1 MPVKNK
7 ISLQELA
14 EFMTTADETLDKKT
28 CEAFAR
34 TLFEVVEEALLSD
47 KFVKVKGFGTFKL
60 VAVSDRESVNINT
73 GERFQIEG
81 HTKVSFIPDNTL
93 KEEINRPFAHFETID
108 LSDDT
113 EQAELDAIDAAAEE
127 EAQEMQASQEAVE
140 EAADEAVEEFVEKS
154 VEEEPAEEAVE
165 QTAEEA
171 PKEATAEE
179 TEESMEEPVATEPQT
194 IVTAEKKE
202 EEPAKAAA
210 SAEERQSVAEATVEN
225 TDDEALAEETPAEE
239 SPESEADG
247 QEEASTAMPITY
259 EYNEQPPRRPF
270 NWWKAI
276 GLFFAVLALMLAS
289 YFAGYYRLLCPCIIG
304 LPEWSEPQPAQPAV
318 KVQSAKPAPAKPQP
332 APAEATAPKI
342 PENPLNLENP
352 EQPEPRISKPAKPA
366 SAPRKQQSA
375 PRKQQSA
382 PAEVAPA
389 PQADTT
395 VATQPHTVARGETLY
410 SIARKYYGSDK
421 YVNVIIRHNR
431 IKNPNNI
438 EKGTTLQ
445 IPILDTGN

>member
-1 MPVKNK
+1 
-7 ISLQELA
+7 
-14 EFMTTADETLDKKT
+14 MTAADETLDKKT

-34 TLFEVVEEALLSD
+34 TLFEVVEEALLTD

-108 LSDDT
+108 LSDET
-113 EQAELDAIDAAAEE
+113 EQAELDAIDAAAAE
-127 EAQEMQASQEAVE
+127 EALENEEAEETVE
-140 EAADEAVEEFVEKS
+140 EVAEEMPAV
-154 VEEEPAEEAVE
+154 EPAEEDVE
-165 QTAEEA
+165 EEVKEEVPEEVLKEEPVEEAEE
-171 PKEATAEE
+171 P
-179 TEESMEEPVATEPQT
+179 MEEPVATEPQT

-202 EEPAKAAA
+202 EEPAKAEEPAA
-210 SAEERQSVAEATVEN
+210 DTTLESEKAPEPEAEE
-225 TDDEALAEETPAEE
+225 
-239 SPESEADG
+239 
-247 QEEASTAMPITY
+247 QEEAPTALPVSY
-259 EYNEQPPRRPF
+259 EYTEQPPRRPF

-276 GLFFAVLALMLAS
+276 GVFFFVLALMLLS

-304 LPEWSEPQPAQPAV
+304 LPEWTEPQSAQPAA
-318 KVQSAKPAPAKPQP
+318 KVQPTKTAPAKPQP
-332 APAEATAPKI
+332 APAETTAPKI
-342 PENPLNLENP
+342 SENPLNSENP
-352 EQPEPRISKPAKPA
+352 EQPEPRKSKPAKPEP
-366 SAPRKQQSA
+366 APRKQQH
-375 PRKQQSA
+375 A

-389 PQADTT
+389 PPADTT
-395 VATQPHTVARGETLY
+395 VATQQHTVARGETLY

-445 IPILDTGN
+445 IPILDTVN

>member
-1 MPVKNK
+1 
-7 ISLQELA
+7 
-14 EFMTTADETLDKKT
+14 MTTADETLDKKT

-108 LSDDT
+108 LSDET
-113 EQAELDAIDAAAEE
+113 EQAELDAIDAAAAE
-127 EAQEMQASQEAVE
+127 EALENEEAEETVE
-140 EAADEAVEEFVEKS
+140 EVAEEMPAD
-154 VEEEPAEEAVE
+154 EPAEEVVE
-165 QTAEEA
+165 EEVKEEVPEEVLIEEPVEEAEE
-171 PKEATAEE
+171 P
-179 TEESMEEPVATEPQT
+179 MEEPVATEPQT

-202 EEPAKAAA
+202 EKPAKAEEPAA
-210 SAEERQSVAEATVEN
+210 DTTLESEKAPEPEAEE
-225 TDDEALAEETPAEE
+225 
-239 SPESEADG
+239 
-247 QEEASTAMPITY
+247 QEEAPTALPVSY
-259 EYNEQPPRRPF
+259 EYTEQAPRRPF

-276 GLFFAVLALMLAS
+276 GVFFFVLALMLLS

-304 LPEWSEPQPAQPAV
+304 LPEWTEPQPAQPAA
-318 KVQSAKPAPAKPQP
+318 KVQPAKTAPVKPQP
-332 APAEATAPKI
+332 APAETTAPKI
-342 PENPLNLENP
+342 SGNTLNPENT
-352 EQPEPRISKPAKPA
+352 EQPEPRKSKPAKPE
-366 SAPRKQQSA
+366 PA

-389 PQADTT
+389 PPADTT

>member
-14 EFMTTADETLDKKT
+14 EFMTAADETLDKKT

-34 TLFEVVEEALLSD
+34 TLFEVVEEALLTD

-108 LSDDT
+108 LSDET
-113 EQAELDAIDAAAEE
+113 EQAELDAIDAAAAEEALENEEAEETVEEVAEEMPADEPTEEVVEE
-127 EAQEMQASQEAVE
+127 EVMEEVPEEVLKEEPVE
-140 EAADEAVEEFVEKS
+140 EA
-154 VEEEPAEEAVE
+154 EEP
-165 QTAEEA
+165 
-171 PKEATAEE
+171 
-179 TEESMEEPVATEPQT
+179 MEEPVATEPQT
-194 IVTAEKKE
+194 IVTAEKKQ
-202 EEPAKAAA
+202 EEPAKAEEPAA
-210 SAEERQSVAEATVEN
+210 DTTLESEKAPEPEAEEQEDAPT
-225 TDDEALAEETPAEE
+225 ALPV
-239 SPESEADG
+239 S
-247 QEEASTAMPITY
+247 Y
-259 EYNEQPPRRPF
+259 EYTEQPPRRPF

-276 GLFFAVLALMLAS
+276 GVFFFVLTLMLLS

-304 LPEWSEPQPAQPAV
+304 LPEWTEPQPVQPAA
-318 KVQSAKPAPAKPQP
+318 KVQPAKTAPAKPQP

-366 SAPRKQQSA
+366 SAL
-375 PRKQQSA
+375 RKQQSA

>member
-14 EFMTTADETLDKKT
+14 EFMTAADETLDKKT

-108 LSDDT
+108 LSDET
-113 EQAELDAIDAAAEE
+113 EQAELDAIDAAAAEEALENEEAEETVEEVAEEMPADEPTEEVVEE
-127 EAQEMQASQEAVE
+127 EVMEEVPEEVLKEEPVE
-140 EAADEAVEEFVEKS
+140 EA
-154 VEEEPAEEAVE
+154 EEP
-165 QTAEEA
+165 
-171 PKEATAEE
+171 
-179 TEESMEEPVATEPQT
+179 MEEPVATEPQT
-194 IVTAEKKE
+194 IVTAEKKG
-202 EEPAKAAA
+202 EEPAKAEEPAA
-210 SAEERQSVAEATVEN
+210 DTTLESEKAPEPEAEE
-225 TDDEALAEETPAEE
+225 
-239 SPESEADG
+239 
-247 QEEASTAMPITY
+247 QEEAPTALPVSY
-259 EYNEQPPRRPF
+259 EHTEQPPRRPF

-276 GLFFAVLALMLAS
+276 GVFFFVLALMLLS

-304 LPEWSEPQPAQPAV
+304 LPEWTEPQPAQPAA
-318 KVQSAKPAPAKPQP
+318 KVQPAKTAPAKPQP
-332 APAEATAPKI
+332 APAETTAPKI
-342 PENPLNLENP
+342 SENPLNSENP
-352 EQPEPRISKPAKPA
+352 EQPESRKSKPAKPD
-366 SAPRKQQSA
+366 PA

-382 PAEVAPA
+382 PAEVAPT
-389 PQADTT
+389 PPADTT

>member
-1 MPVKNK
+1 
-7 ISLQELA
+7 
-14 EFMTTADETLDKKT
+14 MTAADETLDKKT
-28 CEAFAR
+28 CEVFAR

-108 LSDDT
+108 LSDET
-113 EQAELDAIDAAAEE
+113 EQAELDAIDAAAAE
-127 EAQEMQASQEAVE
+127 EALENDEAEETVE
-140 EAADEAVEEFVEKS
+140 EVAEEMPAD
-154 VEEEPAEEAVE
+154 EPAEEDVE
-165 QTAEEA
+165 EEV
-171 PKEATAEE
+171 KEEVPEEVLKEEPVEE
-179 TEESMEEPVATEPQT
+179 TEEPMEEPVATEPQT

-202 EEPAKAAA
+202 EEPAKAEEPAA
-210 SAEERQSVAEATVEN
+210 DTTLESEKAPEPEAEE
-225 TDDEALAEETPAEE
+225 
-239 SPESEADG
+239 
-247 QEEASTAMPITY
+247 QEEAPSALPVSY
-259 EYNEQPPRRPF
+259 EYTEQPPRRPF

-276 GLFFAVLALMLAS
+276 GVFFFVLALMLLS

-304 LPEWSEPQPAQPAV
+304 LPEWTEPQPAQPAA
-318 KVQSAKPAPAKPQP
+318 KVQPAKTAPAKPQP
-332 APAEATAPKI
+332 VPAETTAPKI
-342 PENPLNLENP
+342 PENPLNSENP
-352 EQPEPRISKPAKPA
+352 EQPEPRKSKPAKPD
-366 SAPRKQQSA
+366 PA

-389 PQADTT
+389 PPADTT
-395 VATQPHTVARGETLY
+395 VAAQPHTVARGETLY

-445 IPILDTGN
+445 IPILDTVN

>member
-14 EFMTTADETLDKKT
+14 EFMIAADETLDKKT

-108 LSDDT
+108 LSDET
-113 EQAELDAIDAAAEE
+113 EQAELDAIDAAAAE
-127 EAQEMQASQEAVE
+127 EAQEE
-140 EAADEAVEEFVEKS
+140 ETVEEFVAE
-154 VEEEPAEEAVE
+154 VAEEIPAEEPAEEVVE
-165 QTAEEA
+165 EEVKEEA
-171 PKEATAEE
+171 PEEVLKEEPAEE
-179 TEESMEEPVATEPQT
+179 TEEPMEEPVATEPQT

-202 EEPAKAAA
+202 EEPAKAEEPAA
-210 SAEERQSVAEATVEN
+210 DT
-225 TDDEALAEETPAEE
+225 AL
-239 SPESEADG
+239 ESEEAPEPETDE
-247 QEEASTAMPITY
+247 QEEAPTALPVSY
-259 EYNEQPPRRPF
+259 EYAEQPPRRPF

-276 GLFFAVLALMLAS
+276 GVFFAVLALMLLS

-304 LPEWSEPQPAQPAV
+304 LPEWSETQPAKLADKAQP
-318 KVQSAKPAPAKPQP
+318 AKPAPAKPQP
-332 APAEATAPKI
+332 APAPAKAVA
-342 PENPLNLENP
+342 PENPPIPENP
-352 EQPEPRISKPAKPA
+352 EQPESRKSKPAKPDP
-366 SAPRKQQSA
+366 APRKQQSA
-375 PRKQQSA
+375 T
-382 PAEVAPA
+382 AEVAPA
-389 PQADTT
+389 PPADTT

>member
-14 EFMTTADETLDKKT
+14 EFMTAADETLDKKT

-108 LSDDT
+108 LSDET
-113 EQAELDAIDAAAEE
+113 EQAELDAIDAAAAE
-127 EAQEMQASQEAVE
+127 EALENEEAEETVE
-140 EAADEAVEEFVEKS
+140 EVAEEMPAA
-154 VEEEPAEEAVE
+154 EPAEEVVE
-165 QTAEEA
+165 EEVKEEVPEEVLIEEPVEEAEE
-171 PKEATAEE
+171 P
-179 TEESMEEPVATEPQT
+179 MEEPVATEPQT

-202 EEPAKAAA
+202 EEPAKAEEPAA
-210 SAEERQSVAEATVEN
+210 DTTLESEKGPEPEAEE
-225 TDDEALAEETPAEE
+225 
-239 SPESEADG
+239 
-247 QEEASTAMPITY
+247 QEEAPTVLPVSY
-259 EYNEQPPRRPF
+259 EYTEQPPRRPF

-276 GLFFAVLALMLAS
+276 GVFFFVLALMLLS

-304 LPEWSEPQPAQPAV
+304 LPEWTEPQPAQPAA
-318 KVQSAKPAPAKPQP
+318 KVQPTKTAPAKPQP
-332 APAEATAPKI
+332 APAETTAPKI
-342 PENPLNLENP
+342 SENPLNSENP
-352 EQPEPRISKPAKPA
+352 EQPEFRKNKPAKPD
-366 SAPRKQQSA
+366 PA

-389 PQADTT
+389 PPADTT

>member
-14 EFMTTADETLDKKT
+14 EFMTAADETLDKKT

-34 TLFEVVEEALLSD
+34 TLFEVVEEALLTD

-113 EQAELDAIDAAAEE
+113 EQAELDAIDAAAAE

-140 EAADEAVEEFVEKS
+140 ETADEAGEDIVEAS
-154 VEEEPAEEAVE
+154 VEEESAEKAFE
-165 QTAEEA
+165 QTAEDVTEDVTTEA
-171 PKEATAEE
+171 

-210 SAEERQSVAEATVEN
+210 PAEERQSVAEATVEN
-225 TDDEALAEETPAEE
+225 TDDEAPAEEMPAEE

-304 LPEWSEPQPAQPAV
+304 LPEWSEPQPAQSAV
-318 KVQSAKPAPAKPQP
+318 KVQPAKPTPAKPQL

-342 PENPLNLENP
+342 PENSLNPENP

-366 SAPRKQQSA
+366 SA

>member
-1 MPVKNK
+1 
-7 ISLQELA
+7 
-14 EFMTTADETLDKKT
+14 MTAADETLDKKT

-108 LSDDT
+108 LSDET
-113 EQAELDAIDAAAEE
+113 EQAELDAIDAAAAE
-127 EAQEMQASQEAVE
+127 EALENEEAEETVE
-140 EAADEAVEEFVEKS
+140 EVAEEMPAD
-154 VEEEPAEEAVE
+154 EPAEEVVE
-165 QTAEEA
+165 EEVMEEVPEEVLKEEPVEEAEE
-171 PKEATAEE
+171 P
-179 TEESMEEPVATEPQT
+179 MEEPVATEPQT

-202 EEPAKAAA
+202 EEPAKAEESAA
-210 SAEERQSVAEATVEN
+210 DTTLESEKTPEPEAEE
-225 TDDEALAEETPAEE
+225 
-239 SPESEADG
+239 
-247 QEEASTAMPITY
+247 QEEAPTALPVSY
-259 EYNEQPPRRPF
+259 EYTEQPPRRPF

-276 GLFFAVLALMLAS
+276 GVFFFVLALMLLS

-304 LPEWSEPQPAQPAV
+304 LPEWTEPQPAQPAA
-318 KVQSAKPAPAKPQP
+318 KVQPTKTAPAKPQP
-332 APAEATAPKI
+332 APAETTAPKI
-342 PENPLNLENP
+342 SENPLNSENP
-352 EQPEPRISKPAKPA
+352 EQPESRKSKPAKPD
-366 SAPRKQQSA
+366 PA

-389 PQADTT
+389 PPADTT

>member
-1 MPVKNK
+1 
-7 ISLQELA
+7 
-14 EFMTTADETLDKKT
+14 MTAADVTLDKKT

-108 LSDDT
+108 LSDET
-113 EQAELDAIDAAAEE
+113 EQAELDAIDAAAAE
-127 EAQEMQASQEAVE
+127 EALENEEAEETVE
-140 EAADEAVEEFVEKS
+140 EVAEEMPADEPTEEV
-154 VEEEPAEEAVE
+154 VEEEVMEEVP
-165 QTAEEA
+165 EEVL
-171 PKEATAEE
+171 KEEPVEE
-179 TEESMEEPVATEPQT
+179 TEEPMEEPVATEPQT

-202 EEPAKAAA
+202 EEPAKAEEPAA
-210 SAEERQSVAEATVEN
+210 DTTLESKKNPEPEAEE
-225 TDDEALAEETPAEE
+225 
-239 SPESEADG
+239 
-247 QEEASTAMPITY
+247 QEEAPTALPVSY
-259 EYNEQPPRRPF
+259 EYTEQPPRRPF

-276 GLFFAVLALMLAS
+276 GVFFFVLALMLLS

-304 LPEWSEPQPAQPAV
+304 LPEWTEPQPVQPAA
-318 KVQSAKPAPAKPQP
+318 KVQPAKTAPAKPQP
-332 APAEATAPKI
+332 APAETTAPKI
-342 PENPLNLENP
+342 SGNTLNPENT
-352 EQPEPRISKPAKPA
+352 EQPEPRKSKPAKPE
-366 SAPRKQQSA
+366 PA

-389 PQADTT
+389 PPADTT

>member
-1 MPVKNK
+1 
-7 ISLQELA
+7 
-14 EFMTTADETLDKKT
+14 MTAADVTLDKKT

-108 LSDDT
+108 LSDET
-113 EQAELDAIDAAAEE
+113 EQAELDAIDAAAAE
-127 EAQEMQASQEAVE
+127 EALENEEAEETVE
-140 EAADEAVEEFVEKS
+140 EVAEEMPAT
-154 VEEEPAEEAVE
+154 EPAEEVVE
-165 QTAEEA
+165 EEVKEEVPEEVLKEEPVEEAEE
-171 PKEATAEE
+171 P
-179 TEESMEEPVATEPQT
+179 MEEPVATEPQT

-202 EEPAKAAA
+202 EEPAKAEEPAA
-210 SAEERQSVAEATVEN
+210 DTTLESEKKPEPEAEE
-225 TDDEALAEETPAEE
+225 
-239 SPESEADG
+239 
-247 QEEASTAMPITY
+247 QEEAPTALPVSY
-259 EYNEQPPRRPF
+259 EYTEQPPRRPF

-276 GLFFAVLALMLAS
+276 GVFFFVLTLMLLS

-304 LPEWSEPQPAQPAV
+304 LPEWTEPQPVQPAA
-318 KVQSAKPAPAKPQP
+318 KVQPAKTAPAKPQP
-332 APAEATAPKI
+332 APAETTAPKI
-342 PENPLNLENP
+342 PENPLNTENP
-352 EQPEPRISKPAKPA
+352 EQPEPRKSKPAKPD
-366 SAPRKQQSA
+366 PA

-389 PQADTT
+389 PPADTT

>member
-1 MPVKNK
+1 
-7 ISLQELA
+7 
-14 EFMTTADETLDKKT
+14 MTAADETLDKKT

-108 LSDDT
+108 LSDET
-113 EQAELDAIDAAAEE
+113 EQAELDAIDAAAAE
-127 EAQEMQASQEAVE
+127 EALENEEAEETVE
-140 EAADEAVEEFVEKS
+140 EVAEEMPAD
-154 VEEEPAEEAVE
+154 EPAEEVVE
-165 QTAEEA
+165 EEVMEEVPEEVLKEEPVEEAEE
-171 PKEATAEE
+171 P
-179 TEESMEEPVATEPQT
+179 MEEPVATEPQT

-202 EEPAKAAA
+202 EEPAKAEESAA
-210 SAEERQSVAEATVEN
+210 DTTLESEKAPDPEAEE
-225 TDDEALAEETPAEE
+225 
-239 SPESEADG
+239 
-247 QEEASTAMPITY
+247 QEEAPTALPVSY
-259 EYNEQPPRRPF
+259 EYTEQPPRRPF

-276 GLFFAVLALMLAS
+276 GVFFFVLALMLLS

-304 LPEWSEPQPAQPAV
+304 LPEWTEPQPAQPAA
-318 KVQSAKPAPAKPQP
+318 KVQPAKTAPAKPQP
-332 APAEATAPKI
+332 APAETTAPKI
-342 PENPLNLENP
+342 PENTLNPENT
-352 EQPEPRISKPAKPA
+352 EQPEPRKSKPAKPD
-366 SAPRKQQSA
+366 PA

-389 PQADTT
+389 PPADTT

>member
-1 MPVKNK
+1 
-7 ISLQELA
+7 
-14 EFMTTADETLDKKT
+14 MTAADETLDKKN

-108 LSDDT
+108 LSDET
-113 EQAELDAIDAAAEE
+113 EQAELDAIDAAAAE
-127 EAQEMQASQEAVE
+127 EALENEEAEETVE
-140 EAADEAVEEFVEKS
+140 EVAEEMPAD
-154 VEEEPAEEAVE
+154 EPAEEDVE
-165 QTAEEA
+165 EEVKEEVPEEVLKEEPVEEAEE
-171 PKEATAEE
+171 P
-179 TEESMEEPVATEPQT
+179 MEEPVATEPQN

-202 EEPAKAAA
+202 EEPAKAEEPAA
-210 SAEERQSVAEATVEN
+210 DTTLESEKAPEPEAEE
-225 TDDEALAEETPAEE
+225 
-239 SPESEADG
+239 
-247 QEEASTAMPITY
+247 QEEAPTALPVSY
-259 EYNEQPPRRPF
+259 EYTEQPPRRPF

-276 GLFFAVLALMLAS
+276 GVFFLVFALMLLS

-304 LPEWSEPQPAQPAV
+304 LPEWTEPQPAQPAA
-318 KVQSAKPAPAKPQP
+318 KVQPAKTAPAKPQP
-332 APAEATAPKI
+332 APAETTAPKI
-342 PENPLNLENP
+342 PENPLNPENP
-352 EQPEPRISKPAKPA
+352 KQPEPRKSKPAKPD
-366 SAPRKQQSA
+366 PA

-389 PQADTT
+389 PPADTT

>member
-14 EFMTTADETLDKKT
+14 EFMTAADETLDKKT

-108 LSDDT
+108 LSDET
-113 EQAELDAIDAAAEE
+113 EQAELDAIDAAAAEEALENEEAEETVEEVAEEMPADEPTEEVVEE
-127 EAQEMQASQEAVE
+127 EVMEEVPEEVLKEEPVE
-140 EAADEAVEEFVEKS
+140 EA
-154 VEEEPAEEAVE
+154 EEP
-165 QTAEEA
+165 
-171 PKEATAEE
+171 
-179 TEESMEEPVATEPQT
+179 MEEPVATEPQT

-202 EEPAKAAA
+202 EEPTK
-210 SAEERQSVAEATVEN
+210 AEEP
-225 TDDEALAEETPAEE
+225 TDDTTLESEKAPEPEAEE
-239 SPESEADG
+239 
-247 QEEASTAMPITY
+247 QEEAQSALPVSY
-259 EYNEQPPRRPF
+259 EYTEQPPRRPF

-276 GLFFAVLALMLAS
+276 GVFFFVLTLMLLS

-304 LPEWSEPQPAQPAV
+304 LPEWTEPQSAQPA
-318 KVQSAKPAPAKPQP
+318 AKAQPTKTAPAKPQP
-332 APAEATAPKI
+332 APAETTAPKI
-342 PENPLNLENP
+342 PENPLNTENP
-352 EQPEPRISKPAKPA
+352 EQPEPRKSKPAKPD
-366 SAPRKQQSA
+366 PA

-389 PQADTT
+389 PPADTT

>member
-1 MPVKNK
+1 
-7 ISLQELA
+7 
-14 EFMTTADETLDKKT
+14 MTAADETLDKKT

-34 TLFEVVEEALLSD
+34 TLFEVVEEALLTD

-108 LSDDT
+108 LSDET
-113 EQAELDAIDAAAEE
+113 EQAELDAIDAAAAEEALENEEAEETVEEVAEEMPADEPTEEVVEE
-127 EAQEMQASQEAVE
+127 EVMEEVPEEVLKEEPVE
-140 EAADEAVEEFVEKS
+140 EA
-154 VEEEPAEEAVE
+154 EEP
-165 QTAEEA
+165 
-171 PKEATAEE
+171 
-179 TEESMEEPVATEPQT
+179 MEEPVATEPHT
-194 IVTAEKKE
+194 TVTAEKKE
-202 EEPAKAAA
+202 EEPAKAEEPAA
-210 SAEERQSVAEATVEN
+210 DTTLESEKKPEPEAEE
-225 TDDEALAEETPAEE
+225 
-239 SPESEADG
+239 
-247 QEEASTAMPITY
+247 QEEAPTALPVSY
-259 EYNEQPPRRPF
+259 EYTEQPPRRPF

-276 GLFFAVLALMLAS
+276 GVFFFVLALMLLS

-304 LPEWSEPQPAQPAV
+304 LPEWTEPQPVQPAA
-318 KVQSAKPAPAKPQP
+318 KVQPTKTAPAKPQP
-332 APAEATAPKI
+332 APAETTAPKI
-342 PENPLNLENP
+342 SENPLNSENP
-352 EQPEPRISKPAKPA
+352 EQPEPSKSKPAKPD
-366 SAPRKQQSA
+366 PA

-389 PQADTT
+389 PPADTT
-395 VATQPHTVARGETLY
+395 VATKPHTVARGETLY

>member
-1 MPVKNK
+1 
-7 ISLQELA
+7 
-14 EFMTTADETLDKKT
+14 MTAADETLDKKT

-108 LSDDT
+108 LSDET
-113 EQAELDAIDAAAEE
+113 EQAELDAIDAAAAE
-127 EAQEMQASQEAVE
+127 EALENEEAEETVE
-140 EAADEAVEEFVEKS
+140 EVAEEMPADEPTEEV
-154 VEEEPAEEAVE
+154 VEEEVMEEVP
-165 QTAEEA
+165 EEVL
-171 PKEATAEE
+171 KEEPVEE
-179 TEESMEEPVATEPQT
+179 TEEPMEEPVATEPQT

-202 EEPAKAAA
+202 EEPAKAEEPAA
-210 SAEERQSVAEATVEN
+210 DTTLESEKTPEPEAEE
-225 TDDEALAEETPAEE
+225 
-239 SPESEADG
+239 
-247 QEEASTAMPITY
+247 QEEAPTALPVSY
-259 EYNEQPPRRPF
+259 EYAEQPPHRPF

-276 GLFFAVLALMLAS
+276 GVFFAVLALMLLS

-304 LPEWSEPQPAQPAV
+304 LPEWTEPQPVQPAA
-318 KVQSAKPAPAKPQP
+318 KVQPAKTTPAKPQP
-332 APAEATAPKI
+332 APAESTAPKI
-342 PENPLNLENP
+342 SENSLNSENP
-352 EQPEPRISKPAKPA
+352 EQPEPRKSKPAKPD
-366 SAPRKQQSA
+366 PA

-389 PQADTT
+389 PPADTT

>member
-1 MPVKNK
+1 
-7 ISLQELA
+7 
-14 EFMTTADETLDKKT
+14 MTAADETLDKKT

-108 LSDDT
+108 LSDET
-113 EQAELDAIDAAAEE
+113 EQAELDAIDAAAAE
-127 EAQEMQASQEAVE
+127 EALENEEAEETVE
-140 EAADEAVEEFVEKS
+140 EVAEEMTAA
-154 VEEEPAEEAVE
+154 EPAEEVVE
-165 QTAEEA
+165 EEVMEEVPEEVLKEEPVEEAEE
-171 PKEATAEE
+171 P
-179 TEESMEEPVATEPQT
+179 MEEPVATEPQT

-202 EEPAKAAA
+202 EEPAKTEEPAADTTLE
-210 SAEERQSVAEATVEN
+210 SEKGPEPEAEE
-225 TDDEALAEETPAEE
+225 
-239 SPESEADG
+239 
-247 QEEASTAMPITY
+247 QEEAPTALPVSY
-259 EYNEQPPRRPF
+259 EYTEQPPRRPF

-276 GLFFAVLALMLAS
+276 GVFFLVLALMLLS

-304 LPEWSEPQPAQPAV
+304 LPEWTEPQPAQPA
-318 KVQSAKPAPAKPQP
+318 AKAQPAKTAPAKPQP
-332 APAEATAPKI
+332 APAETTAPKI
-342 PENPLNLENP
+342 PENPLNAENP
-352 EQPEPRISKPAKPA
+352 EQLESRKSKPAKPD
-366 SAPRKQQSA
+366 PA

-389 PQADTT
+389 PPADTT

>member
-1 MPVKNK
+1 
-7 ISLQELA
+7 
-14 EFMTTADETLDKKT
+14 MTAADETLDKKT

-108 LSDDT
+108 LSDET
-113 EQAELDAIDAAAEE
+113 EQAELDAIDAAAAE
-127 EAQEMQASQEAVE
+127 EALENEEAEETVE
-140 EAADEAVEEFVEKS
+140 EVAEEMPAA
-154 VEEEPAEEAVE
+154 EPAEEVVE
-165 QTAEEA
+165 EEVKEEVPEEVLKEEPVEEAEE
-171 PKEATAEE
+171 P
-179 TEESMEEPVATEPQT
+179 MEEPVATEPQT

-202 EEPAKAAA
+202 EEPAKAEEPAA
-210 SAEERQSVAEATVEN
+210 DTVLESEKAPEPEAEE
-225 TDDEALAEETPAEE
+225 
-239 SPESEADG
+239 
-247 QEEASTAMPITY
+247 QEEAPTVLPVSY
-259 EYNEQPPRRPF
+259 EYTEQPPRRPF

-276 GLFFAVLALMLAS
+276 GVFFFVLALMLLS

-304 LPEWSEPQPAQPAV
+304 LPEWTEPQSAQPAA
-318 KVQSAKPAPAKPQP
+318 KVQPTKTAPAKPQP
-332 APAEATAPKI
+332 APAETTAPKI
-342 PENPLNLENP
+342 PENP
-352 EQPEPRISKPAKPA
+352 EQPEPRKSKPAKPD
-366 SAPRKQQSA
+366 PA

-389 PQADTT
+389 PPADTT
-395 VATQPHTVARGETLY
+395 IATQPHTVARGETLY

>member
-14 EFMTTADETLDKKT
+14 EFMTAADETLDKKT

-108 LSDDT
+108 LSDET
-113 EQAELDAIDAAAEE
+113 EQAELDAIDAAAAEEALENEEAEETVEEVAEEMPADEPTEEVVEE
-127 EAQEMQASQEAVE
+127 EVKEEVPEEVLKEEPVE
-140 EAADEAVEEFVEKS
+140 EA
-154 VEEEPAEEAVE
+154 EEP
-165 QTAEEA
+165 
-171 PKEATAEE
+171 
-179 TEESMEEPVATEPQT
+179 MEEPVATEPQT

-202 EEPAKAAA
+202 EEPAKAEEPAA
-210 SAEERQSVAEATVEN
+210 DTTLESEKAPEPEAEE
-225 TDDEALAEETPAEE
+225 
-239 SPESEADG
+239 
-247 QEEASTAMPITY
+247 QEEAPTALPVSY
-259 EYNEQPPRRPF
+259 EYTEQPPRRPF

-276 GLFFAVLALMLAS
+276 GVFFFVLALMLLS

-304 LPEWSEPQPAQPAV
+304 LPEWTEPQPVQPAA
-318 KVQSAKPAPAKPQP
+318 KVQPAKTAPAKPQP
-332 APAEATAPKI
+332 APAETTAPKI
-342 PENPLNLENP
+342 SENPLNSENP
-352 EQPEPRISKPAKPA
+352 EQPESRKSKPAKPD
-366 SAPRKQQSA
+366 PA

-389 PQADTT
+389 PPADTT

>member
-14 EFMTTADETLDKKT
+14 EFMTAADETLDKKT

-108 LSDDT
+108 LSDET
-113 EQAELDAIDAAAEE
+113 EQAELDAIDAAAAE
-127 EAQEMQASQEAVE
+127 EALENEEAEETVE
-140 EAADEAVEEFVEKS
+140 EVTEEMPAD
-154 VEEEPAEEAVE
+154 EPAEEDVE
-165 QTAEEA
+165 EEVMEEVPEEVLKEEPVEEAEE
-171 PKEATAEE
+171 P
-179 TEESMEEPVATEPQT
+179 MEEPVATEPQT

-202 EEPAKAAA
+202 EEPAKAEEPAA
-210 SAEERQSVAEATVEN
+210 DTTLESEKGPEPEAEE
-225 TDDEALAEETPAEE
+225 
-239 SPESEADG
+239 
-247 QEEASTAMPITY
+247 QEEAPTALPVSY
-259 EYNEQPPRRPF
+259 EYTEQPPRRPF

-276 GLFFAVLALMLAS
+276 GVFFFVLALMLLS

-304 LPEWSEPQPAQPAV
+304 LPEWTEPQPAQPA
-318 KVQSAKPAPAKPQP
+318 AKAQPAKTAPAKPQP
-332 APAEATAPKI
+332 APAETTAPKI
-342 PENPLNLENP
+342 SENPLNSENP
-352 EQPEPRISKPAKPA
+352 EQPEFRKNKPAKPD
-366 SAPRKQQSA
+366 PA

-389 PQADTT
+389 PPADTT

>member
-14 EFMTTADETLDKKT
+14 EFMAAADETLDKKT

-34 TLFEVVEEALLSD
+34 TLFEVVEEALLTD

-81 HTKVSFIPDNTL
+81 HTKVSFIPDNAL
-93 KEEINRPFAHFETID
+93 KDEINRPFAHFETID

-165 QTAEEA
+165 QTAEEVTEDVTT
-171 PKEATAEE
+171 EA

-225 TDDEALAEETPAEE
+225 TDDEAPAEETPAEE
-239 SPESEADG
+239 SPESDADG
-247 QEEASTAMPITY
+247 QEEASTALPITY

-366 SAPRKQQSA
+366 SAL
-375 PRKQQSA
+375 RKQQSA

>member
-1 MPVKNK
+1 
-7 ISLQELA
+7 
-14 EFMTTADETLDKKT
+14 MTTADETLDKKT

-108 LSDDT
+108 LSDET
-113 EQAELDAIDAAAEE
+113 EQAELDAIDAAAAEEALENEEAEETVEEVAEEMPADEPTEEVVEE
-127 EAQEMQASQEAVE
+127 EVMEEVPEEVLKEEPVE
-140 EAADEAVEEFVEKS
+140 EA
-154 VEEEPAEEAVE
+154 EEP
-165 QTAEEA
+165 
-171 PKEATAEE
+171 
-179 TEESMEEPVATEPQT
+179 MEEPVATEPQT

-202 EEPAKAAA
+202 EEPAKAEEPAA
-210 SAEERQSVAEATVEN
+210 DTVLESEKAPEPEAEE
-225 TDDEALAEETPAEE
+225 
-239 SPESEADG
+239 
-247 QEEASTAMPITY
+247 QEEAPTALPVSY
-259 EYNEQPPRRPF
+259 EYTEQPPRRPF

-276 GLFFAVLALMLAS
+276 GVFFFVLTLMLLS

-304 LPEWSEPQPAQPAV
+304 LPEWTEPQPAQPAA
-318 KVQSAKPAPAKPQP
+318 KVQPAKTAPAKPQP
-332 APAEATAPKI
+332 APAETTAPKI
-342 PENPLNLENP
+342 SENPLNSENP
-352 EQPEPRISKPAKPA
+352 EQPESRKSKPAKPA
-366 SAPRKQQSA
+366 PA

-382 PAEVAPA
+382 PAEVSPA
-389 PQADTT
+389 PPADTT

>member
-14 EFMTTADETLDKKT
+14 EFMTAADETLDKKT

-108 LSDDT
+108 LSDET
-113 EQAELDAIDAAAEE
+113 EQAELDAIDAAAAE
-127 EAQEMQASQEAVE
+127 EALENEEAEETVE
-140 EAADEAVEEFVEKS
+140 EVAEEMPAD
-154 VEEEPAEEAVE
+154 EPAEEDVE
-165 QTAEEA
+165 EEVMEEVPEEVLKEEPVEEAEE
-171 PKEATAEE
+171 P
-179 TEESMEEPVATEPQT
+179 MEEPVATEPQT

-202 EEPAKAAA
+202 EEPAKAEEPAA
-210 SAEERQSVAEATVEN
+210 DTTLESEKTPEPEAEE
-225 TDDEALAEETPAEE
+225 
-239 SPESEADG
+239 
-247 QEEASTAMPITY
+247 QEEAPTALPVSY
-259 EYNEQPPRRPF
+259 EYTEQPPRRPF

-276 GLFFAVLALMLAS
+276 GVFFFVLALMLLS

-304 LPEWSEPQPAQPAV
+304 LPEWTEPQPAQPA
-318 KVQSAKPAPAKPQP
+318 AKAQPAKTAPAKPQP
-332 APAEATAPKI
+332 APAETTAPKI
-342 PENPLNLENP
+342 SENPLNSENP
-352 EQPEPRISKPAKPA
+352 EQPEFRKNKPAKPD
-366 SAPRKQQSA
+366 PA

-389 PQADTT
+389 PPADTT

-445 IPILDTGN
+445 IPILGTGN

>member
-1 MPVKNK
+1 
-7 ISLQELA
+7 
-14 EFMTTADETLDKKT
+14 MTAADETLDKKT

-108 LSDDT
+108 LSDET
-113 EQAELDAIDAAAEE
+113 EQAELDAIDAAAAEEALENEEAEETVEEVAEEMPADEPTEEVVEE
-127 EAQEMQASQEAVE
+127 EVMEEVPEEVLKEEPVE
-140 EAADEAVEEFVEKS
+140 EA
-154 VEEEPAEEAVE
+154 EEP
-165 QTAEEA
+165 
-171 PKEATAEE
+171 
-179 TEESMEEPVATEPQT
+179 MEEPVATEPQT

-202 EEPAKAAA
+202 EEPAKAEEPAA
-210 SAEERQSVAEATVEN
+210 DTTLESEKAPEPEAEE
-225 TDDEALAEETPAEE
+225 
-239 SPESEADG
+239 
-247 QEEASTAMPITY
+247 QEEAPTALPVSY
-259 EYNEQPPRRPF
+259 EYTEQPPRRPF

-276 GLFFAVLALMLAS
+276 GVFFFVLALMLLS

-304 LPEWSEPQPAQPAV
+304 LPEWTEPQPAQPAA
-318 KVQSAKPAPAKPQP
+318 KVQPAKTAPAKPQP
-332 APAEATAPKI
+332 APAETTAPKI
-342 PENPLNLENP
+342 PENTLNPENT
-352 EQPEPRISKPAKPA
+352 EQPEPRKSKPAKPD
-366 SAPRKQQSA
+366 PA

-389 PQADTT
+389 PPADTT

>member
-14 EFMTTADETLDKKT
+14 EFMTAADVTLDKKT

-108 LSDDT
+108 LSDET
-113 EQAELDAIDAAAEE
+113 EQAELDAIDAAAAE
-127 EAQEMQASQEAVE
+127 EALENEEAEETVE
-140 EAADEAVEEFVEKS
+140 EVAEEMPADEPTEEV
-154 VEEEPAEEAVE
+154 VEEEVMEEVP
-165 QTAEEA
+165 EEVL
-171 PKEATAEE
+171 KEEPVEE
-179 TEESMEEPVATEPQT
+179 TEEPMEEPVATEPQT

-202 EEPAKAAA
+202 EEPAKAEEPAA
-210 SAEERQSVAEATVEN
+210 DTTLESKKNPEPEAEE
-225 TDDEALAEETPAEE
+225 
-239 SPESEADG
+239 
-247 QEEASTAMPITY
+247 QEEAPTALPVSY
-259 EYNEQPPRRPF
+259 EYTEQPPRRPF

-276 GLFFAVLALMLAS
+276 GVFFFVLALMLLS

-304 LPEWSEPQPAQPAV
+304 LPEWTEPQPAQPAA
-318 KVQSAKPAPAKPQP
+318 KVQPAKTAPVKPQP
-332 APAEATAPKI
+332 APAETTAPKI
-342 PENPLNLENP
+342 SGNTLNPENT
-352 EQPEPRISKPAKPA
+352 EQPEPRKSKPAKPE
-366 SAPRKQQSA
+366 PA

-389 PQADTT
+389 PPADTT

>member
-1 MPVKNK
+1 
-7 ISLQELA
+7 
-14 EFMTTADETLDKKT
+14 MTAADETLDKKT

-108 LSDDT
+108 LSDET
-113 EQAELDAIDAAAEE
+113 EQAELDAIDAAAAE
-127 EAQEMQASQEAVE
+127 EALENEEAEETVE
-140 EAADEAVEEFVEKS
+140 EVAEEMPAD
-154 VEEEPAEEAVE
+154 EPAEEVVE
-165 QTAEEA
+165 EEVMEEVPEEVLKEEPVEEAEE
-171 PKEATAEE
+171 P
-179 TEESMEEPVATEPQT
+179 MEEPVATEPQT

-202 EEPAKAAA
+202 EEPAKAEEPAA
-210 SAEERQSVAEATVEN
+210 DTTLESEKGPEPEAEE
-225 TDDEALAEETPAEE
+225 
-239 SPESEADG
+239 
-247 QEEASTAMPITY
+247 QEEAPTALPVSY
-259 EYNEQPPRRPF
+259 EYTEQPPRRPF

-276 GLFFAVLALMLAS
+276 GVFFFVLALMLLS

-304 LPEWSEPQPAQPAV
+304 LPEWTEPQPAQPA
-318 KVQSAKPAPAKPQP
+318 AKAQPAKTAPAKPQP
-332 APAEATAPKI
+332 APAETTAPKI
-342 PENPLNLENP
+342 SENPLNSENP
-352 EQPEPRISKPAKPA
+352 EQPEFRKNKPAKPD
-366 SAPRKQQSA
+366 PA

-389 PQADTT
+389 PPADTT

>member
-1 MPVKNK
+1 
-7 ISLQELA
+7 
-14 EFMTTADETLDKKT
+14 MTAADETLDKKT

-34 TLFEVVEEALLSD
+34 TLFEVVEEALLTD

-108 LSDDT
+108 LSDET
-113 EQAELDAIDAAAEE
+113 EQAELDAIDAAAAE
-127 EAQEMQASQEAVE
+127 EALENEEAEETVE
-140 EAADEAVEEFVEKS
+140 EVAEEMPAV
-154 VEEEPAEEAVE
+154 EPAEEDVE
-165 QTAEEA
+165 EEV
-171 PKEATAEE
+171 KEEVPEEVLKEEPVEE
-179 TEESMEEPVATEPQT
+179 TEEPMEEPVATEPQT

-202 EEPAKAAA
+202 EEPAKAEEPAA
-210 SAEERQSVAEATVEN
+210 DTTLESEKAPEPEAEE
-225 TDDEALAEETPAEE
+225 
-239 SPESEADG
+239 
-247 QEEASTAMPITY
+247 QEEAPSALPVSY
-259 EYNEQPPRRPF
+259 EYTEQPPRRPF

-276 GLFFAVLALMLAS
+276 GVFFFVLALMLLS

-304 LPEWSEPQPAQPAV
+304 LPEWTEPQPAQPAA
-318 KVQSAKPAPAKPQP
+318 KVQPAKTAPAKPQP
-332 APAEATAPKI
+332 APAETTAPKI
-342 PENPLNLENP
+342 SENPLNSENP
-352 EQPEPRISKPAKPA
+352 EQPEPHKSKPAKPA
-366 SAPRKQQSA
+366 PA

-389 PQADTT
+389 PPADTT

>member
-1 MPVKNK
+1 MPVKKK

-14 EFMTTADETLDKKT
+14 EFMTAADETLDKKT
-28 CEAFAR
+28 CEVFAR
-34 TLFEVVEEALLSD
+34 TLFEVVEEALLTD

-108 LSDDT
+108 LSDET
-113 EQAELDAIDAAAEE
+113 KQAELDAIDAAAAE
-127 EAQEMQASQEAVE
+127 EALENEEAEETVE
-140 EAADEAVEEFVEKS
+140 EVAEEMPADEPTEEV
-154 VEEEPAEEAVE
+154 VEEEVMEEVP
-165 QTAEEA
+165 EEVL
-171 PKEATAEE
+171 KEEPVEE
-179 TEESMEEPVATEPQT
+179 TEEPMEEPVATEPQT

-202 EEPAKAAA
+202 EELAKAEEPAA
-210 SAEERQSVAEATVEN
+210 DTVLESEKAPEPEAEE
-225 TDDEALAEETPAEE
+225 
-239 SPESEADG
+239 
-247 QEEASTAMPITY
+247 QEEAPTALPVSY
-259 EYNEQPPRRPF
+259 EYTEQPPRRPF

-276 GLFFAVLALMLAS
+276 GVFFFVLALMLLS

-304 LPEWSEPQPAQPAV
+304 LPEWTEPQPAQPA
-318 KVQSAKPAPAKPQP
+318 AKAQPAKTAPAKPQP
-332 APAEATAPKI
+332 APAETTAPKI
-342 PENPLNLENP
+342 SANPLNSENP
-352 EQPEPRISKPAKPA
+352 EQPESRKSKPAKPD
-366 SAPRKQQSA
+366 PA

-389 PQADTT
+389 PPADTT

>member
-1 MPVKNK
+1 
-7 ISLQELA
+7 
-14 EFMTTADETLDKKT
+14 MTAADETLDKKT

-108 LSDDT
+108 LSDET
-113 EQAELDAIDAAAEE
+113 EQAELDAIDAAAAEEALENEEAEETVEEVAEEMPADEPTEEVVEE
-127 EAQEMQASQEAVE
+127 EVMEEVPEEVLKEEPVE
-140 EAADEAVEEFVEKS
+140 EA
-154 VEEEPAEEAVE
+154 EEP
-165 QTAEEA
+165 
-171 PKEATAEE
+171 
-179 TEESMEEPVATEPQT
+179 MEEPVATEPQT
-194 IVTAEKKE
+194 IVTAEKKQ
-202 EEPAKAAA
+202 EEPAKAEEPAA
-210 SAEERQSVAEATVEN
+210 DTTLESEKTPEPEAEE
-225 TDDEALAEETPAEE
+225 
-239 SPESEADG
+239 
-247 QEEASTAMPITY
+247 QEEAPSALPVSY
-259 EYNEQPPRRPF
+259 EYTEQPPRRPF

-276 GLFFAVLALMLAS
+276 GVFFFVLALMLLS

-304 LPEWSEPQPAQPAV
+304 LPEWTEPQPAQPAA
-318 KVQSAKPAPAKPQP
+318 KVQPAKTAPAKPQP
-332 APAEATAPKI
+332 APAETTAPKI
-342 PENPLNLENP
+342 SENPHNPGNP
-352 EQPEPRISKPAKPA
+352 EQSEPRKSKPAKPDP
-366 SAPRKQQSA
+366 APRKH
-375 PRKQQSA
+375 QSA

-389 PQADTT
+389 PPADTT
-395 VATQPHTVARGETLY
+395 IATQPHTVARGETLY

>member
-14 EFMTTADETLDKKT
+14 EFMTAADVTLDKKT

-108 LSDDT
+108 LSDET
-113 EQAELDAIDAAAEE
+113 EQAELDAIDAAAAE
-127 EAQEMQASQEAVE
+127 EALENEEAEETVE
-140 EAADEAVEEFVEKS
+140 EVAEEMPADEPTEEV
-154 VEEEPAEEAVE
+154 VEEEVMEEVP
-165 QTAEEA
+165 EEVL
-171 PKEATAEE
+171 KEEPVEE
-179 TEESMEEPVATEPQT
+179 TEEPMEEPVATELES
-194 IVTAEKKE
+194 EKAP
-202 EEPAKAAA
+202 EPE
-210 SAEERQSVAEATVEN
+210 AEE
-225 TDDEALAEETPAEE
+225 
-239 SPESEADG
+239 
-247 QEEASTAMPITY
+247 QEEAPTALPVSY
-259 EYNEQPPRRPF
+259 EYTEQPPRRPF

-276 GLFFAVLALMLAS
+276 GVFFFVLALMLLS

-304 LPEWSEPQPAQPAV
+304 LPEWTEPQPAQPAA
-318 KVQSAKPAPAKPQP
+318 KVQPTKTAPAKPQP
-332 APAEATAPKI
+332 APAETTAPKI
-342 PENPLNLENP
+342 PENPLNSENP
-352 EQPEPRISKPAKPA
+352 EQPESRKSKPAKPDP
-366 SAPRKQQSA
+366 APRKQQSA
-375 PRKQQSA
+375 T
-382 PAEVAPA
+382 AEVAPA
-389 PQADTT
+389 PPADTT

>member
-1 MPVKNK
+1 
-7 ISLQELA
+7 
-14 EFMTTADETLDKKT
+14 MTAADETLDKKT

-108 LSDDT
+108 LSDET
-113 EQAELDAIDAAAEE
+113 EQAELDAIDAAAAE
-127 EAQEMQASQEAVE
+127 EALENEEAEETVE
-140 EAADEAVEEFVEKS
+140 EVAEEMPAD
-154 VEEEPAEEAVE
+154 EPAEEDVE
-165 QTAEEA
+165 EEVKEEVPEEVLKEEPVEEAEE
-171 PKEATAEE
+171 P
-179 TEESMEEPVATEPQT
+179 MEEPVATEPQT

-202 EEPAKAAA
+202 EEPAKAEEPAA
-210 SAEERQSVAEATVEN
+210 DTTLESDKAPEPEAEE
-225 TDDEALAEETPAEE
+225 
-239 SPESEADG
+239 
-247 QEEASTAMPITY
+247 QEEAPTALPVSY
-259 EYNEQPPRRPF
+259 EYTEQPPRRPF

-276 GLFFAVLALMLAS
+276 GVFFFVLTLMLLS

-304 LPEWSEPQPAQPAV
+304 LPEWTEPQPVQPAA
-318 KVQSAKPAPAKPQP
+318 KVQPAKTAPAKPQP
-332 APAEATAPKI
+332 APAETTAPKI
-342 PENPLNLENP
+342 SENPLNSENP
-352 EQPEPRISKPAKPA
+352 EQPEPRKSKPAKPDP
-366 SAPRKQQSA
+366 APRKQQSA
-375 PRKQQSA
+375 T
-382 PAEVAPA
+382 AEVAPA
-389 PQADTT
+389 PPADTT

>member
-1 MPVKNK
+1 
-7 ISLQELA
+7 
-14 EFMTTADETLDKKT
+14 MTAADKTLDKKT

-34 TLFEVVEEALLSD
+34 TLFEVVEEALLTD

-81 HTKVSFIPDNTL
+81 HTKVSFVPDNVL
-93 KEEINRPFAHFETID
+93 KDEINRPFAHFETID

-140 EAADEAVEEFVEKS
+140 EAADEAVEDIVEVS
-154 VEEEPAEEAVE
+154 VEEEPAEKAVE
-165 QTAEEA
+165 QTAEDVTEDVTTEA
-171 PKEATAEE
+171 

-210 SAEERQSVAEATVEN
+210 PAEERQSVAEATVEN
-225 TDDEALAEETPAEE
+225 TDDEAPAEETPAEE
-239 SPESEADG
+239 SPESDADG
-247 QEEASTAMPITY
+247 QEEASTALPITY

-342 PENPLNLENP
+342 PENSLNLENP
-352 EQPEPRISKPAKPA
+352 EQPEPRKSKPAKPA
-366 SAPRKQQSA
+366 SA

-438 EKGTTLQ
+438 EKGTILQ

>member
-1 MPVKNK
+1 
-7 ISLQELA
+7 
-14 EFMTTADETLDKKT
+14 MTAADETLDKKT

-108 LSDDT
+108 LSDET
-113 EQAELDAIDAAAEE
+113 EQAELDAIDAAAAEEALENEEAEETVEEVAEEMPADEPTEEVVEE
-127 EAQEMQASQEAVE
+127 EVMEEVPEEVLKEEPVE
-140 EAADEAVEEFVEKS
+140 EA
-154 VEEEPAEEAVE
+154 EEP
-165 QTAEEA
+165 
-171 PKEATAEE
+171 
-179 TEESMEEPVATEPQT
+179 MEEPVATEPQT

-202 EEPAKAAA
+202 EKPAKAEEPAA
-210 SAEERQSVAEATVEN
+210 DTTLESEKAPEPEAEE
-225 TDDEALAEETPAEE
+225 
-239 SPESEADG
+239 
-247 QEEASTAMPITY
+247 QEEAPTALPVSY
-259 EYNEQPPRRPF
+259 EYTEQPPRRPF

-276 GLFFAVLALMLAS
+276 GVFFFVLTLMLLS

-304 LPEWSEPQPAQPAV
+304 LPEWTEPQPVQPAA
-318 KVQSAKPAPAKPQP
+318 KVQPTKTAPAKPQP
-332 APAEATAPKI
+332 APAETTTPKI
-342 PENPLNLENP
+342 SENPLNSENP
-352 EQPEPRISKPAKPA
+352 EQPESRRSKPAKPD
-366 SAPRKQQSA
+366 PA

-389 PQADTT
+389 PPADTT

>member
-14 EFMTTADETLDKKT
+14 EFMTAADETLDKKT

-108 LSDDT
+108 LSDET
-113 EQAELDAIDAAAEE
+113 EQAELDAIDAAAAE
-127 EAQEMQASQEAVE
+127 EALENEEAEETVE
-140 EAADEAVEEFVEKS
+140 EVAEEMPADEPTEEV
-154 VEEEPAEEAVE
+154 VEEEVMEEVP
-165 QTAEEA
+165 EEVL
-171 PKEATAEE
+171 KEEPVEE
-179 TEESMEEPVATEPQT
+179 TEEPMEEPVATEPQT

-202 EEPAKAAA
+202 EEPAKAEEPAA
-210 SAEERQSVAEATVEN
+210 DTTLESEKTPEPEAEE
-225 TDDEALAEETPAEE
+225 
-239 SPESEADG
+239 
-247 QEEASTAMPITY
+247 QEEAPTALPVSY
-259 EYNEQPPRRPF
+259 EYTEQPPRRPF

-276 GLFFAVLALMLAS
+276 GVFFFVLALMLLS

-304 LPEWSEPQPAQPAV
+304 LPEWTEPQPVQPAA
-318 KVQSAKPAPAKPQP
+318 KVQPAKTAPAKPQP
-332 APAEATAPKI
+332 APAETTAPKI
-342 PENPLNLENP
+342 SENSLNSENP
-352 EQPEPRISKPAKPA
+352 EQPESRKSKPAKPD
-366 SAPRKQQSA
+366 PT

-389 PQADTT
+389 PPADTT

>member
-1 MPVKNK
+1 
-7 ISLQELA
+7 
-14 EFMTTADETLDKKT
+14 MTAADETLDKKT

-108 LSDDT
+108 LSDET
-113 EQAELDAIDAAAEE
+113 EQAELDAIDAAAAEEALENEEAEETVEEVAEEMPADEPTEEVVEE
-127 EAQEMQASQEAVE
+127 EVMEEVPEEVLKEEAVE
-140 EAADEAVEEFVEKS
+140 ET
-154 VEEEPAEEAVE
+154 EEP
-165 QTAEEA
+165 
-171 PKEATAEE
+171 
-179 TEESMEEPVATEPQT
+179 MEEPVATEPQT

-202 EEPAKAAA
+202 EEPAKAEEPAA
-210 SAEERQSVAEATVEN
+210 DTTLESEKAPEPEAEE
-225 TDDEALAEETPAEE
+225 
-239 SPESEADG
+239 
-247 QEEASTAMPITY
+247 QEEAPTALPVSY
-259 EYNEQPPRRPF
+259 EYTEQPPRRPF

-276 GLFFAVLALMLAS
+276 GVFFFVLALMLLS

-304 LPEWSEPQPAQPAV
+304 LPEWTEPQPVQPAA
-318 KVQSAKPAPAKPQP
+318 KVQPAKTAPAKPQP
-332 APAEATAPKI
+332 APAETTAPKI
-342 PENPLNLENP
+342 SENPHNPGNP
-352 EQPEPRISKPAKPA
+352 EQSEPRRSKPAKPD
-366 SAPRKQQSA
+366 PA

-382 PAEVAPA
+382 PAEVSPA
-389 PQADTT
+389 PPADTT

-410 SIARKYYGSDK
+410 SIARKHYGSDK

-445 IPILDTGN
+445 IPMLDTGN

>member
-1 MPVKNK
+1 
-7 ISLQELA
+7 
-14 EFMTTADETLDKKT
+14 MTAADETLDKKN

-108 LSDDT
+108 LSDET
-113 EQAELDAIDAAAEE
+113 EQAELDAIDAAAAEEALENEEAEETVEEVAEEMPADEPTEEVVEE
-127 EAQEMQASQEAVE
+127 EVKEEVPEEVLKEEPVE
-140 EAADEAVEEFVEKS
+140 EA
-154 VEEEPAEEAVE
+154 EEP
-165 QTAEEA
+165 
-171 PKEATAEE
+171 
-179 TEESMEEPVATEPQT
+179 MEEPVATEPQT

-202 EEPAKAAA
+202 EEPAKAEEPAA
-210 SAEERQSVAEATVEN
+210 DTTLESEKAPEPEAEE
-225 TDDEALAEETPAEE
+225 
-239 SPESEADG
+239 
-247 QEEASTAMPITY
+247 QEEAPTTLPVSY
-259 EYNEQPPRRPF
+259 EYTEQPPRRPF

-276 GLFFAVLALMLAS
+276 GVFFFVLALMLLS

-304 LPEWSEPQPAQPAV
+304 LPEWTEPQPAQPAA
-318 KVQSAKPAPAKPQP
+318 KVQPTKTAPAKPQP
-332 APAEATAPKI
+332 APAETTAPKI
-342 PENPLNLENP
+342 SENP
-352 EQPEPRISKPAKPA
+352 EQLESRKSKPAKPD
-366 SAPRKQQSA
+366 
-375 PRKQQSA
+375 
-382 PAEVAPA
+382 PA
-389 PQADTT
+389 PPADTT

>member
-1 MPVKNK
+1 
-7 ISLQELA
+7 
-14 EFMTTADETLDKKT
+14 MTAADETLDKKT

-108 LSDDT
+108 LSDET
-113 EQAELDAIDAAAEE
+113 EQAELDAIDAAAAEEALENDEAEETVEEVAEEMPAAEPTEEVVEE
-127 EAQEMQASQEAVE
+127 EVKEEVPEEVLKEEPVE
-140 EAADEAVEEFVEKS
+140 EA
-154 VEEEPAEEAVE
+154 EEP
-165 QTAEEA
+165 
-171 PKEATAEE
+171 
-179 TEESMEEPVATEPQT
+179 MEEPVATEPQT

-202 EEPAKAAA
+202 EEPAKAEEPAA
-210 SAEERQSVAEATVEN
+210 DTTLESEKTPEPEAEE
-225 TDDEALAEETPAEE
+225 
-239 SPESEADG
+239 
-247 QEEASTAMPITY
+247 QEEAPTALPVSY
-259 EYNEQPPRRPF
+259 EYTEQPPRRPF

-276 GLFFAVLALMLAS
+276 GVFFFVLTLMLLS

-304 LPEWSEPQPAQPAV
+304 LPEWTEPQPAQPAA
-318 KVQSAKPAPAKPQP
+318 KVQPTKTAPAKPQP

-342 PENPLNLENP
+342 SENPLNSENP
-352 EQPEPRISKPAKPA
+352 EQPESRKSKPAKPD
-366 SAPRKQQSA
+366 PA

-389 PQADTT
+389 PPADTT